1 MEEPKYTPYNS
12 NNPANRVPE
21 DLPNSTAI
29 LVLGILSIIF
39 AGLIG
44 IILAIIALS
53 MSRNARHA
61 YEDYPGD
68 YTEAS
73 YSRVNAGRIC
83 AIVGLCLVAVLV
95 TVILAIFVFAG

>member
-12 NNPANRVPE
+12 HTGNRAPE

-61 YEDYPGD
+61 YEDYPGE

-95 TVILAIFVFAG
+95 SVILAILVFAG

>member
-1 MEEPKYTPYNS
+1 MEEPKYIPYNS
-12 NNPANRVPE
+12 GNPGNRVPE

-39 AGLIG
+39 AGFIG
-44 IILAIIALS
+44 IILAIIALGTAK
-53 MSRNARHA
+53 NARYA

-73 YSRVNAGRIC
+73 YARVNAGRIC
-83 AIVGLCLVAVLV
+83 AIVGLCLAAV
-95 TVILAIFVFAG
+95 IFSIMLAIFVIVG